1 MRFLTRYST
10 QTRLSFLIIILSILA
25 AVSVLFS
32 LIQAAEHKYW
42 LREIE
47 VRVNALEV
55 HNSGTAELLAQQ
67 VAIKNFLLDQE
78 DPASAF
84 GEIYRSSLAFE
95 DYLDK
100 AYFDAQLYGNAEEN
114 EAIIADVEQ
123 QFTSYQDGFWAIMDS
138 PDPTANTGALNDLD
152 ATANEL
158 RASTRMLAG
167 YESSEVKALI
177 SDLENDISFSVG
189 INTTILVLLILV
201 LTAAMFLIVDVAA
214 PLQAITSAVVAFEN
228 NTYRSWLISA
238 FMGRGDEA
246 GQLARAV
253 DGMATSITEAN
264 QTKERFLEA
273 AARFVPTQYMEFLE
287 KPNLTQLNLGDH
299 VSAEMAVMFSD
310 IRGFTSMSEGMSA
323 KENFDFVNEYLKL
336 VSPLIQNN
344 EGFIVKFLGD
354 GMMAIFPYGV
364 DDAVRAGIAKQQ
376 AVRQFNEM
384 LQARGLPPI
393 SVGIGIHTGP
403 MMVGMIGEEQRM
415 QGDAFSDNVNLT
427 ARIEGLNKFYG
438 TSMIISQDT
447 LDLLPKPYGLRMRS
461 LGKAVVKGRTGPLGL
476 YEIYEGLP
484 DAVAAL
490 REATRADFEQAVS
503 LYAAGKFREAGAL
516 FNRVLDQDPN
526 DRSARLYLERCA
538 EWLERPLPANWDGA
552 IVMDAK

>member
-1 MRFLTRYST
+1 LN
-10 QTRLSFLIIILSILA
+10 FLIVVLA
-25 AVSVLFS
+25 VLASVSVLFG
-32 LIQAAEHKYW
+32 LIQATENQYS

-47 VRVNALEV
+47 GRVAALGV
-55 HNSGTAELLAQQ
+55 HANGNAELLSQQ
-67 VAIKNFLLDQE
+67 VAIKNYLLDQS
-78 DPASAF
+78 DSNLTF
-84 GEIYRSSLAFE
+84 GEIYRSTLAFD

-100 AYFDAQLYGNAEEN
+100 AYFDAQLYGDAVEN
-114 EAIIADVEQ
+114 DQVIASVEQ
-123 QFTSYQDGFWAIMDS
+123 QFADYQDAMWRILEN
-138 PDPTANTGALNDLD
+138 PDLESASAQSVVDLD
-152 ATANEL
+152 PVAEGL
-158 RASTRMLAG
+158 RTSTRVLAD
-167 YESSEVKALI
+167 YEANEVKALVGE
-177 SDLENDISFSVG
+177 LESQ
-189 INTTILVLLILV
+189 INTGIAVNTAIMIVLILV
-201 LTAAMFLIVDVAA
+201 LAGAMFIIVDVSA

-228 NTYRSWLISA
+228 NTYRTALVNA
-238 FMGRGDEA
+238 YMDRKDET

-264 QTKERFLEA
+264 KTKERFLEA
-273 AARFVPTQYMEFLE
+273 AARFVPTQYMDFLE

-336 VSPLIQNN
+336 VSPLIQEN

-364 DDAVRAGIAKQQ
+364 DDAVKAGIAKQQ
-376 AVRQFNEM
+376 AVRAFNDK
-384 LQARGLPPI
+384 LSARGLSTI

-403 MMVGMIGEEQRM
+403 MMVGMIGENQRM

-427 ARIEGLNKFYG
+427 SRIEGLNKFYG

-447 LDLLPKPYGLRMRS
+447 LDLLPKPYGFRMRY
-461 LGKAVVKGRTGPLGL
+461 LGKAVVKGRTGPLPL

-484 DAVAAL
+484 DEVAAR
-490 REATRADFEQAVS
+490 REATRVDFERGVS
-503 LYAAGKFREAGAL
+503 LFAAGQFQQAGSL
-516 FNRVLDQDPN
+516 FNQVLDQDPK
-526 DRSARLYLERCA
+526 DHSARMYLERCA
-538 EWLERPLPANWDGA
+538 EMLARPLPANWDGA